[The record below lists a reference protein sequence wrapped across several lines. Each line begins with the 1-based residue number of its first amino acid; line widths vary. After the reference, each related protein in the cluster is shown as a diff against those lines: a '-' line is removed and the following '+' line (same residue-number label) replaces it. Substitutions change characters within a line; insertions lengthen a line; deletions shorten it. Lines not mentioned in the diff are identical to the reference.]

1 MQFEALK
8 MFCDVARHRSFSRAA
23 AVNHVS
29 QSAVS
34 QVVSQLERRLQTRL
48 VDRSFRP
55 LQLTALGQVYYDGC
69 KGLIEQYVELEASI
83 RKAQNQL
90 AANVRVAAIY
100 SVGLSDMGLYVER
113 FCAQHADA
121 QIHLEYLHPDRVYER
136 VLDGTCDFG
145 LVSYPRKTREL
156 VAHPW
161 REEEMML
168 ACSTEHRLAKRSTL
182 RPAELEGE
190 KYVGFDKDLVIRR
203 KVDQFLRSQGV
214 SVHVVIEFDNIENI
228 KKAVEISA
236 GVALLPGPTLS
247 REVQAGTLVAVP
259 LHGCRFVRPLG
270 IIHRRH
276 HHLSST
282 ALGFMNLLR
291 QAGNSKMAS

>member
-1 MQFEALK
+1 MHLEALK
-8 MFCDVARHRSFSRAA
+8 VFCDVARHRSFSQAA
-23 AVNHVS
+23 AANHVS

-34 QVVSQLERRLQTRL
+34 QVVSQLERRLQARL
-48 VDRSFRP
+48 IDRSFRP
-55 LQLTALGQVYYDGC
+55 LQLTTLGQAYYDGC
-69 KGLIEQYVELEASI
+69 KGLIEQYAELEASI
-83 RKAQNQL
+83 RKARNEL
-90 AANVRVAAIY
+90 AAKVQVAAIY
-100 SVGLSDMGLYVER
+100 SVGLSDMGQYVEC
-113 FCAQHADA
+113 FCSEHGEAVVQV
-121 QIHLEYLHPDRVYER
+121 EYLHPDRVYER

-156 VAHPW
+156 AVHPW

-168 ACSTEHRLAKRSTL
+168 ACSPEHRFAKRSAI
-182 RPAELEGE
+182 RPEDLECE

-203 KVDQFLRSQGV
+203 KVDQFLRTQGV
-214 SVHVVIEFDNIENI
+214 NVLVVIEFDNIENI

-247 REVQAGTLVAVP
+247 REVQAGTLIAVP
-259 LHGCRFVRPLG
+259 LQGCRFVRPLG